1 MSLPVSEVVP
11 FEEMLSDELTLVD
24 VELDVA
30 FEEPALEPPTAAWQ
44 FLTTLPPASIVRE
57 RWNSVVAT
65 APSVVVSTVWI
76 EARAVFA
83 AINPFVR
90 LIPSASF
97 GASPAT
103 RESAMAARP
112 SVAVFNPSLAA
123 LTAVSGHSS
132 DLLHRFGR
140 RSEVSRSLNA
150 SNVTHDGRIH
160 SPCRRIW
167 NVGRTCDRGLH

>member
-30 FEEPALEPPTAAWQ
+30 FEEPALEPPTAPWQ

-103 RESAMAARP
+103 RELAMAARP

-123 LTAVSGHSS
+123 LTAAEISALSPATAVTSS
-132 DLLHRFGR
+132 IALADVV
-140 RSEVSRSLNA
+140 RSVA
-150 SNVTHDGRIH
+150 V
-160 SPCRRIW
+160 
-167 NVGRTCDRGLH
+167 